1 MTNDSYIITYLKNE
15 KCVIKIPLL
24 HLRWLII
31 KLLHDTCSRE
41 NTHLFLYEIVYK
53 IVFKAAG
60 FLLWK
65 YAFQLTTDCF
75 QGFFFVCV
83 AFNCSEFYRLIQ
95 FTEIIV
101 SINETIT
108 TNPKACFNK
117 QTLDLHITL
126 SWLLMLNSFCLAGM
140 FHPGGY
146 LGMPKGKMYIVNG

>member
-1 MTNDSYIITYLKNE
+1 MTNDIYIITYLKNE

-31 KLLHDTCSRE
+31 KLLHERTRTCSY
-41 NTHLFLYEIVYK
+41 TKSYTK
-53 IVFKAAG
+53 SG

-75 QGFFFVCV
+75 QGFFVCV
-83 AFNCSEFYRLIQ
+83 AFNCSGFYRLIQ

-101 SINETIT
+101 SIYETIT

-117 QTLDLHITL
+117 QTLHLHITL

>member
-1 MTNDSYIITYLKNE
+1 MTNDIYIITYLKNE

-24 HLRWLII
+24 HPRWLII
-31 KLLHDTCSRE
+31 KLLHDTCTRE
-41 NTHLFLYEIVYK
+41 NTHLFLYEIVCK

-65 YAFQLTTDCF
+65 YAFQLTTDFF
-75 QGFFFVCV
+75 QVFFLCV
-83 AFNCSEFYRLIQ
+83 AFNCSGFYRLIQ

-101 SINETIT
+101 SIYETIT

-117 QTLDLHITL
+117 QTLDLQITL